1 MLIEILE
8 LFFNRKCDV
17 TLGDFLEFLE
27 LFFNG
32 GKMMWHNVVWHA
44 HLIFLNIFQ
53 CKKMA

>member
-44 HLIFLNIFQ
+44 HLIF
-53 CKKMA
+53 